1 MSTELIERT
10 DEYTIELDEQQNV
23 PIFTYNTFVSGEE
36 LRDIARTWADFIAS
50 EGADQYVVNTE
61 SISAHDDADKRW
73 LAETWIPT
81 LIEQGVR
88 HGAGVYADSAI
99 ASMDMEE
106 IEDQL
111 NAIDPDFE
119 YRTFG
124 SDADALEW
132 LAAQ

>member
-10 DEYTIELDEQQNV
+10 DEYTIELDEEQGV
-23 PIFTYNTFVSGEE
+23 PIFTYNDFVSGEE
-36 LRDIARTWADFIAS
+36 LREIARTWADFIAS
-50 EGADQYVVNTE
+50 EGADRYVVNTE

-73 LAETWIPT
+73 LAETWLPN

-88 HGAGVYADSAI
+88 YGAGVYADSAI

-106 IEDQL
+106 IEGQL

-119 YRTFG
+119 YRIFG
-124 SDADALEW
+124 SDDDALEW

>member
-1 MSTELIERT
+1 MTELIERT
-10 DEYTIELDEQQNV
+10 DEYTIELDEEQGV
-23 PIFTYNTFVSGEE
+23 PIFTYNAFVSGEE

-50 EGADQYVVNTE
+50 EDADQYVVNTE

-73 LAETWIPT
+73 LAETWIPD
-81 LIEQGVR
+81 LIDHGVR

-106 IEDQL
+106 IEGQL

-119 YRTFG
+119 YRIFG
-124 SDADALEW
+124 SDDDALEW